1 LTLGSTQAVLSAIRE
16 GVGLGFVSL
25 SAAQPQIDCG
35 GLQLVGIPGF
45 RLTRTL
51 WLVYERGR
59 ATGALR
65 GAFLEAVR
73 GYAGRGGPPLV

>member
-25 SAAQPQIDCG
+25 SAAQPQIGG

-73 GYAGRGGPPLV
+73 GYAGRGGLPLV